1 MPEYVIV
8 KYDDNWADEFD
19 VETTWVVRKE
29 VFESWA
35 NLVTEKITTEKE
47 IYFGTNEFVTIE
59 SGKAVVDACEVQ
71 PIPEDEARVL
81 AKWLGK
87 SWDKLD
93 ENGVEIGQ
101 ISIFS
106 ALRDKAGDED
116 D

>member
-8 KYDDNWADEFD
+8 KYDDNWADEIQ
-19 VETTWVVRKE
+19 VKTTWVVQRD

-35 NLVTEKITTEKE
+35 NHVTEKITTEKE

-71 PIPEDEARVL
+71 AIPENEARVL
-81 AKWLGK
+81 AKWLGRP
-87 SWDKLD
+87 WDKLD
-93 ENGVEIGQ
+93 EGGVEIGQ
-101 ISIFS
+101 IRIFS
-106 ALRDKAGDED
+106 ALRDKAGED

>member
-19 VETTWVVRKE
+19 VETTWVVRKDT
-29 VFESWA
+29 FELWA

-59 SGKAVVDACEVQ
+59 SGKAVVDACEVE
-71 PIPEDEARVL
+71 PIPESEARIL

-87 SWDKLD
+87 PWDKLD
-93 ENGVEIGQ
+93 EGGIEIGQ

-106 ALRDKAGDED
+106 ALKDKAED
-116 D
+116 DD